1 MDGRAWWAAVH
12 GVETEHLHFHFL
24 LSCIGEGNGNP
35 LQCSCLENP
44 RDRGAWWA
52 AVYGVA
58 QSWTRLKRLSS
69 SSPQYHSPT
78 PNPLV
83 DSLCVNR
90 DAHSWLPSLYLKELV
105 YIQSRYSLSYKN
117 VLHLPTVM
125 LFLLPLSHLGCI
137 DCIRLCLSLSY
148 GYPNWMHL
156 SRLCLSGF
164 SSGKYS
170 VTQSEEI
177 SLICDFL
184 SLFIIV
190 YLLLWLCTLL
200 FSLDCRI
207 LKNREDALL
216 IFIILLHDPSA
227 IPDW

>member
-1 MDGRAWWAAVH
+1 MPIVPQPNSKP
-12 GVETEHLHFHFL
+12 F
-24 LSCIGEGNGNP
+24 
-35 LQCSCLENP
+35 
-44 RDRGAWWA
+44 
-52 AVYGVA
+52 
-58 QSWTRLKRLSS
+58 SWVIVC
-69 SSPQYHSPT
+69 Q
-78 PNPLV
+78 
-83 DSLCVNR
+83 R

-105 YIQSRYSLSYKN
+105 YIQARYSLSYKN
-117 VLHLPTVM
+117 VLYLPTVM
-125 LFLLPLSHLGCI
+125 LSLLPLSHLGCSN
-137 DCIRLCLSLSY
+137 CTASCLSLSY
-148 GYPNWMHL
+148 GYPRWMHL

-170 VTQSEEI
+170 VTQPEEI
-177 SLICDFL
+177 SLIFDFL

-207 LKNREDALL
+207 LKNRQDALL